1 MTKLDEMGTWTE
13 ELVLDKEN
21 AEFNFAAEFV
31 MQTSRLVYLTG
42 KAGTGKTTFLKYIR
56 DISNKR
62 MVVLAPTGVAAVNA
76 GGQTIHSFFNIKP
89 SVYVPGDKRLRF
101 NVPPTDD
108 DKTSIL
114 DHFRYQRE
122 KLDLIRNLE
131 LLVIDEISMVRCD
144 LLDVIDQLLRHIR
157 RRHYIPFGGV
167 QVLLIG
173 DTFQLPPI
181 ANQDDW
187 SVLSRFYRS
196 PYFFSSIVFQTL
208 KPVYIELKKIYR
220 QKDENFIELL
230 NRVRVNKLHFDDLRL
245 LNSRYLHGFDPED
258 SEDYIILASHNR
270 MVIETNQRRLDEID
284 EEPEEFEA
292 SVNGVFPE
300 SSYPADQCLKLKI
313 GAQVMMLRNDRNKRY
328 FNGKI
333 GHITFLSEK
342 TIKVRFPDGA
352 VVEVIRET
360 WDNIRYKW
368 DAEKKKVVE
377 ESIGSFVQYPVKL
390 AWAITVHK
398 SQGLTFDKVIA
409 DVGESFTHGQV
420 YVALSRCTSFS
431 GLLLKSPMTIR
442 AIKTDPVVLEFAQN
456 ETPGTI
462 LLKELEKSKT
472 NYYLKT
478 AIRSWLSNQPELATE
493 SLLLYLEEK
502 GANINRA
509 LNFCDFAIQSFLLES
524 TSLVR
529 EVFQDKLED
538 ESAIDGLNQKKKG
551 TTALRSKLKDAMIK
565 GQALSTFLEDIGE
578 FSFAEDLVAR
588 HAYNVDTLVDAIK
601 QSRKAI
607 SKRSKSL
614 EGV

>member
-1 MTKLDEMGTWTE
+1 MANSDEMRFGTDGF
-13 ELVLDKEN
+13 VLDTEN

-42 KAGTGKTTFLKYIR
+42 KAGTGKTTFLKYLQTTC
-56 DISNKR
+56 DKK

-89 SVYVPGDKRLRF
+89 SVYVPGDKRLRYT
-101 NVPPTDD
+101 VPPGDD
-108 DKTSIL
+108 DQTAL
-114 DHFRYQRE
+114 TDHFRYQRE

-144 LLDVIDQLLRHIR
+144 LLDVIDQLLRFIR
-157 RRHYIPFGGV
+157 RRHYTPFGGI

-187 SVLSRFYRS
+187 SVLSRFYES
-196 PYFFSSIVFQTL
+196 PYFFSSQAFMSV

-220 QKDENFIELL
+220 QKDENFIDLL
-230 NRVRVNKLHFDDLRL
+230 NRVRLNKLHQDDLRL

-292 SVNGVFPE
+292 DISGIFPE
-300 SSYPADQCLKLKI
+300 NSYPADQLLKLKP
-313 GAQVMMLRNDRNKRY
+313 GAQVMMLRNDRNKRF

-333 GHITFLSEK
+333 GHITELSSLSM
-342 TIKVRFPDGA
+342 KVKFPDDT
-352 VVEVIRET
+352 VVDVLRET

-368 DAEKKKVVE
+368 DAEKKKVIE

-398 SQGLTFDKVIA
+398 SQGLTFEKVIA

-420 YVALSRCTSFS
+420 YVALSRCTSFQ
-431 GLLLKSPMTIR
+431 GLLLKSPMNAR
-442 AIKTDPVVLEFAQN
+442 AIKTDPIVLKFAAN

-472 NYYLKT
+472 NYYLKMT
-478 AIRSWLSNQPELATE
+478 VKSWLNDEPSLACE
-493 SLLLYLEEK
+493 SFLLCLEEK
-502 GANINRA
+502 GADISRLISLSNFGIEHFILQTAGWLRQA
-509 LNFCDFAIQSFLLES
+509 LSGIPEEDVIGLTEK
-524 TSLVR
+524 
-529 EVFQDKLED
+529 EIKKLEKN
-538 ESAIDGLNQKKKG
+538 IQG
-551 TTALRSKLKDAMIK
+551 KLKKSLSKA
-565 GQALSTFLEDIGE
+565 QALSTLLEDLGDYPAFEPLIASHGNTID
-578 FSFAEDLVAR
+578 ALG
-588 HAYNVDTLVDAIK
+588 NAIK
-601 QSRKAI
+601 RARKLKVI
-607 SKRSKSL
+607 KNSI
-614 EGV
+614 